1 MLFGVMTSVLDCLEL
16 TPLLA
21 ELMNVV
27 MLLDSLLVLL
37 ESLGHSLSV
46 SDSSI
51 WDRLKILLWWFFKMD
66 WRPER
71 ENEGKER
78 RKGYQWHHQWSL
90 YIYHQ
95 FSGRLWCSFFR
106 GDNGLIMD
114 KEMKERK
121 KKDLKIE
128 MERNYESNCEGWE

>member
-51 WDRLKILLWWFFKMD
+51 
-66 WRPER
+66 
-71 ENEGKER
+71 
-78 RKGYQWHHQWSL
+78 
-90 YIYHQ
+90 
-95 FSGRLWCSFFR
+95 
-106 GDNGLIMD
+106 
-114 KEMKERK
+114 
-121 KKDLKIE
+121 
-128 MERNYESNCEGWE
+128 